1 MTRTILISLVALAAA
16 SSAAAAD
23 LTVTFDV
30 AEPKGAVMVALFN
43 SEAAYDGDKQTAA
56 NMAPVAG
63 NQASVTFKDLPPG
76 RYAVKSFHDVN
87 GDGKMGTN
95 PLGMPTEPFGF
106 SNNAPV
112 RMGPPA
118 WADAAFDVG
127 AAGAAQTI
135 SLK

>member
-1 MTRTILISLVALAAA
+1 MTRTFLISLAALAAA
-16 SSAAAAD
+16 TSAAAAD

-30 AEPKGAVMVALFN
+30 AEPRGQVMVALYG
-43 SEAAYDGDKQTAA
+43 SEAAYDGDKSTAVSMVPA
-56 NMAPVAG
+56 AGQPV
-63 NQASVTFKDLPPG
+63 SVTFKDLAPG

-118 WADAAFDVG
+118 WADAAFDVD
-127 AAGAAQTI
+127 AAGAQQTI